1 MKIIKGYKFYTL
13 DEVITKK
20 MRESKKFRQGYEEEL
35 ARLKLVSQ
43 IVKLRRIKKLTQKTL
58 AQKAQMPQS
67 AIARIESGTHSCSLG
82 TLYRVANVFG
92 KEIRLV

>member
-1 MKIIKGYKFYTL
+1 MKIIKGYKFYSVK
-13 DEVITKK
+13 EVFGKK
-20 MRESKKFRQGYEEEL
+20 LKNKEFRRGYEEES
-35 ARLKLVSQ
+35 ARLRLASQ
-43 IVKLRRIKKLTQKTL
+43 VKKLRQTKRLTQKTL
-58 AQKAQMPQS
+58 AQKAQMSQS